1 MTRTEQLK
9 KATRKAAHAA
19 GEMLKDAKDRL
30 QRTTR
35 NRRIKRAVRETA
47 ATAATVGAAAATT
60 ALIDEVA
67 RRVRQREVTKSRQ
80 KELPLGFTIQLDR
93 PVPEAIEAVTEA
105 LRSEEFGIL
114 TRIDVGQVMK
124 DKLNRSFRPYVILG
138 ACNPALAH
146 QALSHR
152 AEVGLVLPC
161 SVTVEA
167 GPRSGSTVRIANP
180 ETMLG
185 IDGLGRDPE
194 LRAIAREAG
203 KRMERVAAA
212 LH

>member
-9 KATRKAAHAA
+9 KATRRAAHAA

-30 QRTTR
+30 QRTAR

-47 ATAATVGAAAATT
+47 AAAVSVGAAAATT
-60 ALIDEVA
+60 ALIEEVA
-67 RRVRQREVTKSRQ
+67 HRVRRREIARFRD
-80 KELPLGFTIQLDR
+80 KESALGITIELDR
-93 PVPEAIEAVTEA
+93 GVPQAIDAVTEA
-105 LRSEEFGIL
+105 LRAEEFGIL

-124 DKLNRSFRPYVILG
+124 DKLNRPFRPYVILG

-146 QALSHR
+146 RALSHR

-167 GPRSGSTVRIANP
+167 APRGGSTVRIANP
-180 ETMLG
+180 KTMLG
-185 IDGLGRDPE
+185 IDGLGGDPA
-194 LRAIAREAG
+194 LNAIAREAG
-203 KRMERVAAA
+203 ERLQRVAAA

>member
-9 KATRKAAHAA
+9 KATRRAAHAA
-19 GEMLKDAKDRL
+19 GEMLKDAKDHL
-30 QRTTR
+30 QRTAR

-47 ATAATVGAAAATT
+47 AAAVSVGAAAATT
-60 ALIDEVA
+60 VLIEEVA
-67 RRVRQREVTKSRQ
+67 HRVRRREIARFRD
-80 KELPLGFTIQLDR
+80 KESALGITIELDR
-93 PVPEAIEAVTEA
+93 GVPQAIEAVTEA
-105 LRSEEFGIL
+105 LRAEEFGIL

-124 DKLNRSFRPYVILG
+124 DKLNRPFRPYVILG

-146 QALSHR
+146 RALSHR

-167 GPRSGSTVRIANP
+167 SPRGGSTVRIANP
-180 ETMLG
+180 KTMLG
-185 IDGLGRDPE
+185 IDGLGGDPA
-194 LRAIAREAG
+194 LNAIAREAG
-203 KRMERVAAA
+203 ERLQRVAAA